1 MDKKRSASI
10 KEMPGDTVQDSIN
23 KGKLDLIVLKHMAQ
37 RLYLTLRSLEQPVS
51 APLPLLYGL
60 EERRGH
66 THRIVICS
74 PRELLTTGDLYF
86 VGFISGRREAVEP
99 QIIDALERTDKQ
111 MLTEIAQAPGILS
124 YSSLELR
131 PQRWYNLVLLSDAD
145 VKAHFRT
152 METHR
157 YAAYQLSPAYY
168 AWIRLHSG
176 IMPGG
181 LARQEL
187 LLRSTKYY
195 TFAGAGQ
202 RPIIRERMY
211 DA

>member
-1 MDKKRSASI
+1 MDKERPLSI
-10 KEMPGDTVQDSIN
+10 KEVPGDTAQAGID

-37 RLYLTLRSLEQPVS
+37 RLYLTLRSLEQTVS
-51 APLPLLYGL
+51 SPLLYGL

-99 QIIDALERTDKQ
+99 LIIDELERTDKQ
-111 MLTEIAQAPGILS
+111 MLTEIVHLPGILS
-124 YSSLELR
+124 YSSLQLR
-131 PQRWYNLVLLSDAD
+131 SRNWYNLVLLSDAD
-145 VKAHFRT
+145 AKAHFRT

-176 IMPGG
+176 VMPGG
-181 LARQEL
+181 LARHEM